1 MPPATRYAKSGAVH
15 VAFRVF
21 GRGPPDVVMVPGFVS
36 NVEMMWDLPFM
47 GPSLRRAEAF
57 ARVIAF
63 DKRGTGLSDRSVGV
77 PTLEERMD
85 DVRAVMDEAHVER
98 ASLWGISEGGPMCL
112 LFAATY
118 PERTSSLVLQGSFAR
133 LSQTSD
139 QPFGYPPEA
148 VEPIVANFER
158 EWGTGTVL
166 QSFFPSSAQDP
177 ALQELYA
184 RYERNSASP
193 GDMVDI
199 VSMLAKIDVR
209 AVLPTVAVPVLILH
223 SAGDSVV
230 SVEHGRYLAEHIS
243 GARFIDLIGDDHL
256 PIREDAPRYFDEIEE
271 FLTGHRP
278 DPLPERVLKTVL
290 FTDIV
295 ESTKTAQRVGDRDW
309 GTILDRHDTIV
320 RSEINRFRGVEVKT
334 TGDGFLAAF
343 DGPAR
348 AVHCAVALRD
358 RVGAEGLSVRAGVHT
373 GECVERGDDLAGI
386 AVHIAARVMS
396 AAHPDEVLVSRTVTD
411 LVAGSGLSFVDRGE
425 HQLKGVPGSWALFA
439 VQE

>member
-1 MPPATRYAKSGAVH
+1 MPPATRYAKSGDVH
-15 VAFRVF
+15 VAFQVF

-47 GPSLRRAEAF
+47 GPALRRAEAF
-57 ARVIAF
+57 ARVISF

-85 DVRAVMDEAHVER
+85 DVRAVMDEAQVER

-133 LSQTSD
+133 LSRSSD

-209 AVLPTVAVPVLILH
+209 AVLPTIAVPVLILH
-223 SAGDSVV
+223 STGDSVV
-230 SVEHGRYLAEHIS
+230 SVEHGRYLAEQIS
-243 GARFIDLIGDDHL
+243 GARFIELTGDDHL
-256 PIREDAPRYFDEIEE
+256 PIREDAPRYFDDIEE

-278 DPLPERVLKTVL
+278 DPLPGACPE
-290 FTDIV
+290 
-295 ESTKTAQRVGDRDW
+295 
-309 GTILDRHDTIV
+309 
-320 RSEINRFRGVEVKT
+320 
-334 TGDGFLAAF
+334 
-343 DGPAR
+343 
-348 AVHCAVALRD
+348 D
-358 RVGAEGLSVRAGVHT
+358 RVVHRYRRFDQD
-373 GECVERGDDLAGI
+373 G
-386 AVHIAARVMS
+386 
-396 AAHPDEVLVSRTVTD
+396 RTC
-411 LVAGSGLSFVDRGE
+411 
-425 HQLKGVPGSWALFA
+425 W
-439 VQE
+439 

>member
-1 MPPATRYAKSGAVH
+1 MPPATRYAKSGDVH
-15 VAFRVF
+15 VAFQVF

-47 GPSLRRAEAF
+47 GPALRRAEKF
-57 ARVIAF
+57 ARVISF

-85 DVRAVMDEAHVER
+85 DVRAVMDEAQVER

-166 QSFFPSSAQDP
+166 RSFFPTSAQDP

-209 AVLPTVAVPVLILH
+209 AVLPTIAVPVLILH

-230 SVEHGRYLAEHIS
+230 TVEHGRYLAEQIS
-243 GARFIDLIGDDHL
+243 GARFIELTGDDHL
-256 PIREDAPRYFDEIEE
+256 PIGEDAPRYFDDIEE

-295 ESTKTAQRVGDRDW
+295 DSTKTAERVGDKDW
-309 GTILDRHDTIV
+309 RAILDRHDTIV
-320 RSEINRFRGVEVKT
+320 RSEINRFRGVEVNT

-348 AVHCAVALRD
+348 AVHCAVAVRD
-358 RVGAEGLSVRAGVHT
+358 RVGAEGLRVRSGVHT

-386 AVHIAARVMS
+386 AVHIAARVM
-396 AAHPDEVLVSRTVTD
+396 AAAQPDEVLVSRTVTD